1 MILHAPQFVT
11 TAKKFDLIVLGLSL
25 LINLV
30 EHCDANKR
38 LLIDARLPVPF
49 KLVNYTGPY
58 TENPGPYTAVGWG
71 PPFDSSPLAEHSLGI
86 YRILASF
93 Y

>member
-1 MILHAPQFVT
+1 MILQAPQFVT

-49 KLVNYTGPY
+49 RSV
-58 TENPGPYTAVGWG
+58 TA
-71 PPFDSSPLAEHSLGI
+71 
-86 YRILASF
+86 
-93 Y
+93 